1 MDFDTYERGLWA
13 GRAAA
18 YERGFARLTAHTA
31 GALLDAAG
39 VAAGT
44 RVLDVGTGP
53 GVVAVAAV
61 AVLGSGQRAG
71 PEDQTDSVE
80 RIGGVGPWVPA

>member
-1 MDFDTYERGLWA
+1 MCCDRGMDFDAYERGLWA
-13 GRAAA
+13 RRAAA

-53 GVVAVAAV
+53 GVVA
-61 AVLGSGQRAG
+61 GRRAG
-71 PEDQTDSVE
+71 QLLRLLS
-80 RIGGVGPWVPA
+80 GGAPD

>member
-1 MDFDTYERGLWA
+1 MYRGMDFDAYERGLWA
-13 GRAAA
+13 RRAAA

-53 GVVAVAAV
+53 SVVA
-61 AVLGSGQRAG
+61 GRRAG
-71 PEDQTDSVE
+71 QLRRLLSDGAQE
-80 RIGGVGPWVPA
+80 